1 MAFKC
6 PAAAEDGT
14 GDAKPATGSA
24 ADTMVDDDEP
34 MVEIVTEEM
43 EEGMLTESAIDALA
57 EDDTILPS
65 REGRCSSGEAAIT
78 DKKASIRRYEQVLRQ
93 SCRH

>member
-24 ADTMVDDDEP
+24 GDTMVE
-34 MVEIVTEEM
+34 MVTEEM
-43 EEGMLTESAIDALA
+43 EEGMLTESVIDALA
-57 EDDTILPS
+57 VNDDTMLPS

-78 DKKASIRRYEQVLRQ
+78 DKRASTRRYEQVVRQ
-93 SCRH
+93 SSRH